1 MIDVSAVGAAYET
14 LTGSDFPIGVAN
26 VSVTTLLAPV
36 EDTAVT
42 VMGTPLFNTVKS
54 VGDAVVERRV
64 SLNVNVTD
72 VPAVFTAVDDKVGGV

>member
-1 MIDVSAVGAAYET
+1 
-14 LTGSDFPIGVAN
+14 
-26 VSVTTLLAPV
+26 V

-64 SLNVNVTD
+64 SLKVNVTD
-72 VPAVFTAVDDKVGGV
+72 VPALFTAVDDKVGGV